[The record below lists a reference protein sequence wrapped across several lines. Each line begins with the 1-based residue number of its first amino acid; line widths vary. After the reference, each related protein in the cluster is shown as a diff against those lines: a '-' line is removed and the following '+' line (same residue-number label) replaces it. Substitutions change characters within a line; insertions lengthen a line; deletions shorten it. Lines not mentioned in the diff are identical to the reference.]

1 MKHEQ
6 KRLLILEFSILT
18 DEVALETMGPLSYF
32 RKKLVVK
39 NAWLKFLKQQQKSKH
54 ISADNAIFDRGYL
67 STK

>member
-32 RKKLVVK
+32 RKKLVV
-39 NAWLKFLKQQQKSKH
+39 NAWLKFLKQ
-54 ISADNAIFDRGYL
+54 
-67 STK
+67 